1 MKVRQGVFGLN
12 LDSLLEVLDCV
23 LVIAHVLVDETTLDV
38 DCLVVLQ
45 QFTNLSELL
54 QGFVEMLG
62 SAVHKSQMEHRRD
75 ECWTVFQ

>member
-62 SAVHKSQMEHRRD
+62 SAVHESQMEHRRD